1 MKRPRVLLADDHTV
15 IVDGLRSILEPE
27 FEIVGAVADGRALL
41 AAAETLRPD
50 VIISDISMPLL
61 NGLEAARQ
69 IKKSD
74 PHAKIIFLTVHPDVT
89 FAQEALQAGAS
100 GYLLKNSPAAELI
113 TAIQEVL
120 KGRVYLSPLITKD
133 VLHSY
138 IGVTQEP
145 EKLPALTA
153 REREVLQLVAEGRTH
168 KEVATILNISVKTAQ
183 SHRYSIMEKLGL
195 RTTAELTQYA
205 IKHGLIS
212 V

>member
-74 PHAKIIFLTVHPDVT
+74 PRARIIFLTVHPDVT

-138 IGVTQEP
+138 IRGTQEP
-145 EKLPALTA
+145 EKLPALTP

-183 SHRYSIMEKLGL
+183 SHKYSIMEKLGL

>member
-100 GYLLKNSPAAELI
+100 GYLLKNSPATEL
-113 TAIQEVL
+113 TRAIQEVL

-133 VLHSY
+133 VLQSY
-138 IGVTQEP
+138 IGATQEP
-145 EKLPALTA
+145 EKLPALTP